1 MPVTKEALACATAW
15 LEDKSCRSLTIP
27 GIPAM
32 LRAVLEKGKN
42 YHDVF
47 FSDLPFFN
55 VENIVNLATNG
66 GTKKPF
72 GMVKVLFQH
81 LRDYPNLLVST
92 MLQVARLAPE
102 GFAICRREGGFVT
115 IEFRHFDILEMCEF
129 WEVCVANVSEPVTQI
144 GTKIKD
150 IHKLIAKCMD
160 KNMFFQAKR
169 LQNLLNVSTGSI
181 LAAMKDMGDYW
192 KLGVIQATS
201 ILPPSMFV
209 GDLVT
214 LLEVRS
220 CCTQGDVV
228 QQLLDG
234 KRLSRVDFSR
244 MTRNSKYSIFK
255 LFLAV
260 QCALMHRIE
269 HGTPFVAGVN
279 EILFQYAEPVFSEL
293 ANYDKRY
300 EHFPAVA
307 VMEPTKR
314 RRREM

>member
-1 MPVTKEALACATAW
+1 
-15 LEDKSCRSLTIP
+15 
-27 GIPAM
+27 M

-192 KLGVIQATS
+192 KLGVIEATS

-234 KRLSRVDFSR
+234 HASRAHTC
-244 MTRNSKYSIFK
+244 TRIHDQQS
-255 LFLAV
+255 
-260 QCALMHRIE
+260 CALQTRFIKH
-269 HGTPFVAGVN
+269 PAGKCQ
-279 EILFQYAEPVFSEL
+279 FFSCF
-293 ANYDKRY
+293 DKQVLVQLSQFF
-300 EHFPAVA
+300 EKT
-307 VMEPTKR
+307 EQT
-314 RRREM
+314 